1 MASEKAAST
10 VKIFGVRFDNVT
22 LDEANKKFIGFMGDE
37 RLKTIYT
44 PNPEIVMMAQEDD
57 EFKIVLNQGDLVI
70 PDGIGII
77 LASKFHHLGLTQRVP
92 GIELMAL
99 MLEYCNRAGKSVF
112 LFGGKPGIAELA
124 ADNIKTAYPN
134 LTIAGTRDG
143 YFDQGKEL
151 KILDEINEKK
161 PDILFVA
168 LGAAK
173 QEKWIHRYKKTI
185 NASIAMGVGGSLD
198 VWAGTVRRA
207 PVIFQKLGLEWLYRL
222 IKQPTRFKRMLILPK
237 FMLKVFFTKHVED

>member
-1 MASEKAAST
+1 MAIEKAAST

-22 LDEANKKFIGFMGDE
+22 MDEANKKFISFMGNE
-37 RLKTIYT
+37 KLKTIYT
-44 PNPEIVMMAQEDD
+44 PNPEIVMMAQEDN
-57 EFKIVLNQGDLVI
+57 EFKTVLNEGDLVI

-77 LASKFHHLGLTQRVP
+77 LASKVHHLGLTDRVP
-92 GIELMAL
+92 GIELLEL
-99 MLEYCNRAGKSVF
+99 MFEYCNRAGKSIF
-112 LFGGKPGIAELA
+112 LFGGKPGVADMAAE
-124 ADNIKTAYPN
+124 NIKVKYPN
-134 LTIAGTRDG
+134 LTIVGTRDG

-161 PDILFVA
+161 PDILIVA

-185 NASIAMGVGGSLD
+185 NASVAMGVGGALD

-207 PVIFQKLGLEWLYRL
+207 PVIFQRLGLEWFYRL

-237 FMLKVFFTKHVED
+237 FMLKVLFTKHIED

>member
-1 MASEKAAST
+1 MAIEKAAST

-22 LDEANKKFIGFMGDE
+22 MDEANKKFISFMGNE
-37 RLKTIYT
+37 KLKTIYT
-44 PNPEIVMMAQEDD
+44 PNPEIVMMAQEDN
-57 EFKIVLNQGDLVI
+57 EFKTVLNEGDLVI

-77 LASKFHHLGLTQRVP
+77 LASKVHHLGLTDRVP
-92 GIELMAL
+92 GIELLEL
-99 MLEYCNRAGKSVF
+99 MFEYCNRAGKSIF
-112 LFGGKPGIAELA
+112 LFGGKPGVADMAAE
-124 ADNIKTAYPN
+124 NIKATYPN
-134 LTIAGTRDG
+134 LTIVGTRDG

-161 PDILFVA
+161 PDILIVA

-185 NASIAMGVGGSLD
+185 NASVAMGVGGALD

-207 PVIFQKLGLEWLYRL
+207 PVIFQKLGLEWFYRL
-222 IKQPTRFKRMLILPK
+222 IKQPTRFKRMLTLPK
-237 FMLKVFFTKHVED
+237 FMLKVLFTKHIED

>member
-1 MASEKAAST
+1 MAIEKAAST

-22 LDEANKKFIGFMGDE
+22 LEEANKKFIGFMGNE
-37 RLKTIYT
+37 RLRTIYT

-57 EFKIVLNQGDLVI
+57 EFKVVLNEGDLVI
-70 PDGIGII
+70 PDGIGIV
-77 LASKFHHLGLTQRVP
+77 LASKVHHLGLNDRVP
-92 GIELMAL
+92 GIELMDL
-99 MLEYCNRAGKSVF
+99 MLEYCNRAGKSIF
-112 LFGGKPGIAELA
+112 LFGGKPGVAEMA
-124 ADNIKTAYPN
+124 AENIKLAHPN
-134 LTIAGTRDG
+134 LNIVGTRDG
-143 YFDQGKEL
+143 YFETGKEL

-168 LGAAK
+168 LGASK

-185 NASIAMGVGGSLD
+185 NASVAMGVGGALD

-207 PVIFQKLGLEWLYRL
+207 PVIFQKLGLEWFYRL

-237 FMLKVFFTKHVED
+237 FMLKVLFTKHIED